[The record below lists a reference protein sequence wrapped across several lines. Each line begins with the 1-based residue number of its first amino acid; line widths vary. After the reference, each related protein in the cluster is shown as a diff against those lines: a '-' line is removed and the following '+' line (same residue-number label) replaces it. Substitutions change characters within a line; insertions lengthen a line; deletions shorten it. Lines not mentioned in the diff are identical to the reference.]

1 LDNVTSQTA
10 DISQLDISQAE
21 LQAAENWIRGT
32 PTRASLSPD
41 VTMQADA
48 LVVGLKIVS
57 AYPAERT
64 RSGIIRELMPGISV
78 AKLGRFVVLVDD
90 HIQNALL
97 SKTAQ
102 QQFELDDLKTVDE
115 ILRQLDGRPV
125 DDTTSNEDMACLL
138 RCFRHFDGYNP
149 LASALTK
156 AHSQR
161 VDPRWV
167 ATAVNSAKQLLA
179 RRELSRLS
187 ANTSTKSQQEEE
199 RDSSAPSILSKQ
211 AGKDGPDLNVIN
223 SLDERSKF
231 TQAFLST
238 TRISRSEMES
248 AIARLMDTPIES
260 LRIRGFAIKKSAYRV
275 TLGIIAVVQP
285 NQVRIVSRRLMPDVQ
300 PAKLSA
306 CRTRSEERLIR
317 KFLLPWQD
325 QACDRSQDLKRAV
338 ALLQQLH
345 GEPAEESTSDTGM
358 ACLLRCYQ
366 HFNQCSL
373 LIKAIRNKFGPC
385 VQQNWIL
392 PAVNSIIHV
401 LARRELIRF
410 DLISQRKASHQAHST
425 QAKRSHRESLHG
437 DTDQQPSSKRTPV
450 CPEFHVREETSHDL
464 SMPTCAHVEG

>member
-1 LDNVTSQTA
+1 MFTVTHVIAASTAACERQQAMRNLFAMDSVTARVMLTRVEDKLVSVFLSQQQQQQHSQHSSTTAQVMLNTDLHEADKVLRRLQGQTVSECNASKEEMSCLLRVHRQYGGLQGTEQALREENGSCVRMSWIYNALEGCKRVIAMQFLDGEIDEIDERPDVVEDHEVQGDDTGEDMDDAPQDDGHDDDSEVKRASWVTRSSRVKNSSRLITSTVTTHNVVGSQSILLCNEQLTLTSANSSQPVSQQSYGHTDLPTSTNFLIANPTATSVHSVDIVQKATMQRVHDNTLDNVTSKKA

-48 LVVGLKIVS
+48 LVVGLKIIS

-102 QQFELDDLKTVDE
+102 QQFALDDLKTVDE

-138 RCFRHFDGYNP
+138 RCFRHFDGYSP

-179 RRELSRLS
+179 R
-187 ANTSTKSQQEEE
+187 
-199 RDSSAPSILSKQ
+199 
-211 AGKDGPDLNVIN
+211 
-223 SLDERSKF
+223 
-231 TQAFLST
+231 
-238 TRISRSEMES
+238 
-248 AIARLMDTPIES
+248 
-260 LRIRGFAIKKSAYRV
+260 
-275 TLGIIAVVQP
+275 
-285 NQVRIVSRRLMPDVQ
+285 
-300 PAKLSA
+300 
-306 CRTRSEERLIR
+306 
-317 KFLLPWQD
+317 
-325 QACDRSQDLKRAV
+325 
-338 ALLQQLH
+338 
-345 GEPAEESTSDTGM
+345 
-358 ACLLRCYQ
+358 
-366 HFNQCSL
+366 
-373 LIKAIRNKFGPC
+373 
-385 VQQNWIL
+385 
-392 PAVNSIIHV
+392 
-401 LARRELIRF
+401 
-410 DLISQRKASHQAHST
+410 
-425 QAKRSHRESLHG
+425 
-437 DTDQQPSSKRTPV
+437 
-450 CPEFHVREETSHDL
+450 
-464 SMPTCAHVEG
+464 